1 MAWISRKM
9 VSSVFRALQ
18 QRCRKENIMS
28 VWFSVLL
35 VIVIAYSILAWTLYF
50 MQPKFLYSPVR
61 DVPYTPGDIDLSY
74 DKVVFETAD
83 YQTLSGW
90 FIPADNAKLTVL
102 FCHGNGGNMTHRLD
116 TINILN
122 ELGLNCF
129 IFDYRGYGNSQ
140 GKPSEQGTYCDAK
153 AAYDWL
159 TKQKHIAPENI
170 ILFGRS
176 LGGSVAAQLAGI
188 VKVKALIVESS
199 FTSYVDM
206 GRKFYPYM
214 PVRWFAAF
222 SYRTIDY
229 VKKVNCPIMIIHSRN
244 DETIPFEFGLR
255 LYDAAHE
262 PKEFV
267 EIFGTHNDGFLYSG
281 QAYRQGWATWLDFL
295 KTYKETTKPT
305 LKFGS

>member
-1 MAWISRKM
+1 MAWISIQM
-9 VSSVFRALQ
+9 VSSVFRSLP
-18 QRCRKENIMS
+18 QRSRRERIMS
-28 VWFSVLL
+28 IWFSVIL

-61 DVPYTPGDIDLSY
+61 AVPYTPGDIDLSY
-74 DKVVFETAD
+74 DKVVFRTD
-83 YQTLSGW
+83 DNHKLTGW
-90 FIPADNAKLTVL
+90 FIPADNAELTVL
-102 FCHGNGGNMTHRLD
+102 FFHGNGGNMTHRLD

-129 IFDYRGYGNSQ
+129 IFDYRGYGGSE
-140 GKPSEQGTYCDAK
+140 GRPSEQGTYSDAQ

-159 TKQKHIAPENI
+159 TKQKHTLPENI

-176 LGGSVAAQLAGI
+176 LGGSIAAQLAGSVR
-188 VKVKALIVESS
+188 VKGLIVESS

-206 GRKFYPYM
+206 GKKFYPYM

-229 VKKVNCPIMIIHSRN
+229 VKKINCPIMIIHSRN
-244 DETIPFEFGLR
+244 DEIIPFEFGLR

-281 QAYRQGWATWLDFL
+281 QAYRKGWSTWLDFL
-295 KTYKETTKPT
+295 KTYEETPKPA
-305 LKFGS
+305 LKLSS